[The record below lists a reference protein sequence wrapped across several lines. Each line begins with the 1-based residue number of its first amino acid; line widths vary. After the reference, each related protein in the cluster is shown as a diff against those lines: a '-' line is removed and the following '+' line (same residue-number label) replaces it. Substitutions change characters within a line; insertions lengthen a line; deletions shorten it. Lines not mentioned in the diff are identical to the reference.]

1 MRKKLVSLAL
11 AATIMVSTSLPAF
24 ATKKFDMSIFDGRQ
38 DVWFTSD
45 EMKGET
51 YVFPY
56 NMGND
61 GESNIIYADDGSSMG
76 IGASLEITDS
86 YDYYNLS
93 FSRSGATYMGL
104 YEVIVKIGDNRY
116 TLWRFSDT
124 ASTFDEFGY
133 FECVTVPMKKEL
145 IPFMND
151 LIEHKDD
158 KIKVRFVGSYI
169 SYDFVLTD
177 TMKTEILTMYDLFV
191 DGNGTREK
199 NLHDLTEW
207 GDKTIVEKNGKVIQ
221 GNITEKIL
229 TAALDSALHS

>member
-24 ATKKFDMSIFDGRQ
+24 ATKKFDMSVFDGRQ
-38 DVWFTSD
+38 DVWFSSD
-45 EMKGET
+45 EMTGKT

-56 NMGND
+56 NMGNT
-61 GESNIIYADDGSSMG
+61 GESSNIYADDGSSMG
-76 IGASLEITDS
+76 ASVSLKITDS

-93 FSRSGATYMGL
+93 FSRLGNTYMGL

-116 TLWRFSDT
+116 MFWNFSDT
-124 ASTFDEFGY
+124 TSMFDEFGY
-133 FECVTVPMKKEL
+133 FESVTVPMKKEL

-151 LIEHKDD
+151 LIAHKDD
-158 KIKVRFVGSYI
+158 EIKVRLVGTSQ
-169 SYDFVLTD
+169 SFDFVLND
-177 TMKTEILTMYDLFV
+177 TMKAEMLTMYSLFV

-229 TAALDSALHS
+229 VAALDSALRS